1 MRSYRKRERFIT
13 VLCTIFAIL
22 VLFVLLLPTYWM
34 VQTSF
39 RVGRDI
45 NTFPPVWFPKEAT
58 LSSYIKLF
66 GSPHEEA
73 SLPFREYFRNSF
85 LVALLS
91 CFFSVVLGTLS
102 GYAFSRFEFRG
113 KRNFFLGVILMRA
126 IPGLA
131 LGLPLLVLFKR
142 VQLVNTLSG
151 LILTYTMLN
160 TPFVIWLME
169 GFFTDIPAELA
180 EAALIDGCSR
190 WQALWRVDVPL
201 AAPGISASAIFSFLL
216 SWNEFAIA
224 LILTRT
230 PASRTLPVGLF
241 DFVGE
246 FFIDWGG
253 MCAAGTIILVPVVV
267 LTFFIQR
274 WMVRGLTFGA
284 IK

>member
-91 CFFSVVLGTLS
+91 CFFSVMLGTLS

>member
-1 MRSYRKRERFIT
+1 VKSRRRREQVIT
-13 VLCTIFAIL
+13 ALCTVFAVVIL
-22 VLFVLLLPTYWM
+22 VALLLPTYWM

-39 RVGRDI
+39 RVGREI
-45 NTFPPVWFPKEAT
+45 NAFPPVWFPREVT
-58 LSSYIKLF
+58 LSSYVKLF

-85 LVALLS
+85 LVAVLS
-91 CFFSVVLGTLS
+91 GFFSIVLGTLA

-113 KRNFFLGVILMRA
+113 KRNLFLSVILMRA

-160 TPFVIWLME
+160 TTFVIWLME
-169 GFFTDIPAELA
+169 GFFADIPAELS

-190 WQALWRVDVPL
+190 WRALWRVDIPL

-253 MCAAGTIILVPVVV
+253 MCAAGTIILIPVVV

>member
-1 MRSYRKRERFIT
+1 MT
-13 VLCTIFAIL
+13 TALCTIFAVIVL
-22 VLFVLLLPTYWM
+22 VLLLLPTYWM

-39 RVGRDI
+39 QIGRNI
-45 NTFPPVWFPKEAT
+45 NTFPPVWFPREVT
-58 LSSYIKLF
+58 VSSYVKLF
-66 GSPHEEA
+66 GSLHEEA
-73 SLPFREYFRNSF
+73 SLPFRDYFRNSF
-85 LVALLS
+85 LAALLS
-91 CFFSVVLGTLS
+91 CFFSVILGTLS
-102 GYAFSRFEFRG
+102 SYAFARFDFPG
-113 KRNFFLGVILMRA
+113 KRNLFLGVILMRA

-131 LGLPLLVLFKR
+131 LGLPLLVLFR
-142 VQLVNTLSG
+142 RIQLVNTVSG
-151 LILTYTMLN
+151 LIFTYTMLN

-169 GFFTDIPAELA
+169 SFFADVPGELS

-190 WQALWRVDVPL
+190 WQALWKVDIPL
-201 AAPGISASAIFSFLL
+201 VTPGISASAIFSFLL

-253 MCAAGTIILVPVVV
+253 MCAAGTIILIPAVA

>member
-1 MRSYRKRERFIT
+1 MRSRKKREKLVT
-13 VLCTIFAIL
+13 ALCTVFAVLIL
-22 VLFVLLLPTYWM
+22 FLFLLPTYWM

-39 RVGRDI
+39 RIGRDI
-45 NTFPPVWFPKEAT
+45 NTYPPVWFPRELT
-58 LSSYIKLF
+58 LSSYTKLF
-66 GSPHEEA
+66 GSLHEEA
-73 SLPFREYFRNSF
+73 SLPFREYFRNS
-85 LVALLS
+85 LIAALLG
-91 CFFSVVLGTLS
+91 CFFSLSLGTLA

-113 KRNFFLGVILMRA
+113 KRNLFLGVILMRA
-126 IPGLA
+126 VPGLA

-169 GFFTDIPAELA
+169 GFFADIPAELA
-180 EAALIDGCSR
+180 EAALVDGCSR
-190 WQALWRVDVPL
+190 WRALWKIDLPL
-201 AAPGISASAIFSFLL
+201 VAPGISASAIFSFLL

-253 MCAAGTIILVPVVV
+253 MCAAGTIILIPVVV